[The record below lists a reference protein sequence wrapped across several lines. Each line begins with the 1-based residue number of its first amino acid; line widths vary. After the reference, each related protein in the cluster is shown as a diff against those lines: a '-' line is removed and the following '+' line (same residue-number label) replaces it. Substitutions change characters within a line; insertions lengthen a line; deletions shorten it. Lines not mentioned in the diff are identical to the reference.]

1 MENSMEDHTNNSLFS
16 FFFSFCLVLRVFV
29 FEYVMLT
36 SLDLFK
42 MQGKIDQL
50 KLMGPVILNAI
61 LKMLDGF
68 TGSETDALSRET
80 KTFSFQAIGL
90 LAQRL
95 PQLFR

>member
-1 MENSMEDHTNNSLFS
+1 
-16 FFFSFCLVLRVFV
+16 
-29 FEYVMLT
+29 MLT

-61 LKMLDGF
+61 LKMLDGS
-68 TGSETDALSRET
+68 TGSETGQLFIRKKSRVSLCKCSNENLSRYVTCFHSDALSRET
-80 KTFSFQAIGL
+80 KIFSFQAIGL

>member
-1 MENSMEDHTNNSLFS
+1 MEDHTNNSLFS

-68 TGSETDALSRET
+68 TGSETGQLFIRKKKSRE
-80 KTFSFQAIGL
+80 FPNASVQMRI
-90 LAQRL
+90 
-95 PQLFR
+95 

>member
-1 MENSMEDHTNNSLFS
+1 
-16 FFFSFCLVLRVFV
+16 
-29 FEYVMLT
+29 MLT

-68 TGSETDALSRET
+68 TGSET
-80 KTFSFQAIGL
+80 G
-90 LAQRL
+90 
-95 PQLFR
+95 QLCRRKK